1 MPTFKTI
8 DDLDVQGKYVL
19 VRSDLNVPMKDG
31 QITDST
37 RIQRSAQ
44 TLTELALKGAK
55 VVVMSHF
62 GRPKGERVPA
72 MSLRPVARALST
84 ATGIPVAFAEDCIG
98 VPARTVVNG
107 MGQGDIVLLENL
119 RYHSQ
124 EEKNDPDF
132 ARALAELGELYIND
146 AFSTSH
152 RAHASTEGLAHLLPA
167 AAGRLMQAEL
177 EALGRALE
185 RPEHPVA
192 AIVGGAKISTKLD
205 LLGNLVQRVDLLV
218 IGGGMANTFLHAQGI
233 QIGKSLCEKE
243 MAETAR
249 AILDK
254 AEKSGCTV
262 VLPTDV
268 VVADSLS
275 ETAGRQ
281 VVPVQS
287 VPEDQ
292 MILDIGPDSAC
303 ALSDRLASFRTLV
316 WNGPLGAFEIKPFD
330 DATNLVARAA
340 ADLTRKGNLLTV
352 AGGGDTVGALA
363 NAGVQDQFSYVST
376 AGGAFLEW
384 LEGRD
389 LPGVKA
395 LEA

>member
-44 TLTELALKGAK
+44 TLTELAQKGAK

-72 MSLRPVARALST
+72 MSLRPVASALST
-84 ATGIPVAFAEDCIG
+84 ATGFPVAFAEDCIG
-98 VPARTVVNG
+98 VTAKTVVNG

-132 ARALAELGELYIND
+132 ARALAELGELYVND

-185 RPEHPVA
+185 RPEHPVG

-205 LLGNLVQRVDLLV
+205 LLGNLAQRVDLLV

-254 AEKSGCTV
+254 AEKSKCTV

-268 VVADSLS
+268 VVANSLS
-275 ETAGRQ
+275 ETAERQ
-281 VVPVQS
+281 VVPVHS

-292 MILDIGPDSAC
+292 MILDIGPDSAR

-330 DATNLVARAA
+330 AATNLVAQAA